1 MQSRPYNAI
10 LHSGHFSEDEL
21 MTENTLTIDPAD
33 EAFWSTI
40 RAQYRLTDE
49 FINLENGFFSI
60 PAGPVI
66 DAFEEH
72 CRLVNREGAFF
83 MRTKFEQRLRSVI
96 ETLAAF
102 TGAAP
107 EELAIVRN
115 PTEGMNIL
123 LQGYPFRDGDEVLM
137 GDQDYNSVD
146 EVAEMMQQRGRFRIN
161 RVRVPFHTDSDQ
173 QIVSLF
179 ERAITPR
186 TRVVVLTHLLHRTG
200 QILPVAKIAAMAKT
214 RGVDVMVDAA
224 HSFAH
229 VAFKLPDL
237 GSDFVIAHLHK
248 WMGAPLGT
256 GLMYVRKHRI
266 AELQPLFGDVL
277 CAGDDIRKLAH
288 FGTMPPGPILA
299 IEDAI
304 AFHNRIGSRNKEA
317 RLRYL
322 KDYWVTRVR
331 SFRRIEM
338 LVPEASERSGA
349 IAAFRVEEMDGQD
362 VVDYLLREH
371 GIFTCAPVLNGE
383 RIVRVTPHLHNGPE
397 QLDKLVAAL
406 ERFD

>member
-1 MQSRPYNAI
+1 MCALTMHVRIPAI
-10 LHSGHFSEDEL
+10 HSEDEL
-21 MTENTLTIDPAD
+21 IPENTTEIDPAD
-33 EAFWSTI
+33 ESYWSTI
-40 RAQYRLTDE
+40 RAQYRLTDKY
-49 FINLENGFFSI
+49 INLENGFFGVPSV
-60 PAGPVI
+60 PVI
-66 DAFEEH
+66 DAFESYN
-72 CRLVNREGAFF
+72 RLVNSEGAFF
-83 MRTKFEQRLRSVI
+83 MRTKFLQRLRSVV
-96 ETLAAF
+96 ESLAAF
-102 TGAAP
+102 TGAPP

-123 LQGYPFRDGDEVLM
+123 IQGYPFKEGDEVLM

-146 EVAEMMQQRGRFRIN
+146 EAAEMMQQRGRFKIV
-161 RVRVPFHTDSDQ
+161 RVAVPFHTDSDRQ
-173 QIVSLF
+173 VVSLF

-186 TRVVVLTHLLHRTG
+186 TRVIILTHILHRTG
-200 QILPVAKIAAMAKT
+200 QILPVAEIAAMAKA
-214 RGVDVMVDAA
+214 RGIDVIVDAA

-229 VAFKLPDL
+229 LDYKLPGL
-237 GSDFVIAHLHK
+237 GADFVVAHLHK
-248 WMGAPLGT
+248 WMGAPLGV
-256 GLMYVRKHRI
+256 GLIYVRKHRI

-277 CAGDDIRKLAH
+277 RAGDDIMKLAH
-288 FGTMPPGPILA
+288 FGTTPPGPILA
-299 IEDAI
+299 IEDAV

-338 LVPEASERSGA
+338 LVPEASGRSGA

-362 VVDYLLREH
+362 VVDYLFEQH

>member
-1 MQSRPYNAI
+1 MQIRIPATD
-10 LHSGHFSEDEL
+10 SEDDL
-21 MTENTLTIDPAD
+21 ITENTTPIDPAD
-33 EAFWSTI
+33 ETFWSTI
-40 RAQYRLTDE
+40 RAQYRLTDQ
-49 FINLENGFFSI
+49 FINLENGFFGV
-60 PAGPVI
+60 PAAPVL

-72 CRLVNREGAFF
+72 NRVVNSEGTFF
-83 MRTKFEQRLRSVI
+83 MRTKLEQRIRSVI
-96 ETLAAF
+96 ETLSAF
-102 TGAAP
+102 TRAAP

-123 LQGYPFRDGDEVLM
+123 IQGYPFREGDEVLM
-137 GDQDYNSVD
+137 GDQDYNSID
-146 EVAEMMQQRGRFRIN
+146 EAAEMMQQRGRFKI
-161 RVRVPFHTDSDQ
+161 VRVALPFHSHSDD
-173 QIVSLF
+173 QIVSLY

-186 TRVVVLTHLLHRTG
+186 TRVIILTHLLHRTG
-200 QILPVAKIAAMAKT
+200 QILPVAKIAAMAKA
-214 RGVDVMVDAA
+214 RDIDVIVDAA

-229 VAFKLPDL
+229 LDYKLPDF
-237 GSDFVIAHLHK
+237 GCDFVVAHLHK
-248 WMGAPLGT
+248 WMGAPLGV

-277 CAGDDIRKLAH
+277 CAGDNIMKLAH
-288 FGTMPPGPILA
+288 FGTTSPGPILA

-322 KDYWVTRVR
+322 KDYWVNRVR

-338 LVPEASERSGA
+338 LVPEASERSCA

-406 ERFD
+406 GRFD